1 MAGGISAFPAGKDG
15 RSSRAERIR
24 RDRPC
29 RDAAAS
35 ARPPRGSPPAFH
47 PPARREACIRSARPP
62 RGRRANRTPARG
74 QAARL
79 FRAEGAGCP
88 RRQEYPDLPCRL
100 SSHFLRTNRPMG
112 RKYPVLPRG
121 SAHFWADR
129 ETPQAHPSG
138 GPAPQPARG
147 GNWGAAA
154 GGRGGAP
161 PALPVPLQNRRFC
174 APAGAARS
182 AGGRCFSRSVPAPG
196 SAAAAGSAARAA
208 PARRKEAP
216 RALRRGRQARRPRR
230 CGRCRA
236 GGRAALT
243 RSGSRRMIRLSSMV
257 SSCSL
262 LRARAGR
269 QSRAALPPSR
279 TRRSALP
286 CLSPSG
292 SPAPGGK
299 ELRRGPAPSRGKKW
313 ARNSRAWAPAFSSAG
328 APLLP
333 PAGPKVPG

>member
-1 MAGGISAFPAGKDG
+1 MHSRPRPSHSVRTTASTPRRTIQRPPQKEAAPVPAEKVQKKAPIRAGLCRSGTEAVPSPCRPDPAQPAGAWRRYLRLPGRKRR

-74 QAARL
+74 PAARL

-236 GGRAALT
+236 GGR
-243 RSGSRRMIRLSSMV
+243 R
-257 SSCSL
+257 
-262 LRARAGR
+262 
-269 QSRAALPPSR
+269 P
-279 TRRSALP
+279 
-286 CLSPSG
+286 
-292 SPAPGGK
+292 
-299 ELRRGPAPSRGKKW
+299 
-313 ARNSRAWAPAFSSAG
+313 
-328 APLLP
+328 
-333 PAGPKVPG
+333 